1 MDINVKIVKSPS
13 EKELV
18 LTIRKD
24 VFIRGLNIPEHL
36 EIDENENVAT
46 YVLAYMKNNPVGT
59 ARWRKTKKGVKLERF
74 AVLDKYRS
82 NGIGAKIT
90 KFILNNLKETQPIY
104 LFAQESAIK
113 FYEKL
118 GFKSIGNL
126 FEEVG
131 IKHQKMI
138 YDLEGNKADVF
149 PS

>member
-1 MDINVKIVKSPS
+1 MSIFRLIENSCTVH
-13 EKELV
+13 LWW
-18 LTIRKD
+18 LWQY
-24 VFIRGLNIPEHL
+24 GLWSFQAGGI
-36 EIDENENVAT
+36 
-46 YVLAYMKNNPVGT
+46 
-59 ARWRKTKKGVKLERF
+59 KLERF

-138 YDLEGNKADVF
+138 YDLEGNKADLF

>member
-1 MDINVKIVKSPS
+1 MDIDVKIVKSPS

-36 EIDENENVAT
+36 EIDENEDVAT
-46 YVLAYMKNNPVGT
+46 YVLAYIKNNPVGT
-59 ARWRKTKKGVKLERF
+59 ARWRKTEKGIKLERF

-138 YDLEGNKADVF
+138 CDLEGNKADLF

>member
-1 MDINVKIVKSPS
+1 MDIDVKIVKSPS

-36 EIDENENVAT
+36 EIDENEDVAT
-46 YVLAYMKNNPVGT
+46 YVLAYIKNNPVGT
-59 ARWRKTKKGVKLERF
+59 ARWRKTEKGIKLERF
-74 AVLDKYRS
+74 AVLDKYRL

-138 YDLEGNKADVF
+138 YDLEGNKADLF

>member
-1 MDINVKIVKSPS
+1 MDIDVKIVKSPS

-36 EIDENENVAT
+36 EIDENEDVAT
-46 YVLAYMKNNPVGT
+46 YVLAYIKNNPVGT
-59 ARWRKTKKGVKLERF
+59 ARWRKTEKGIKLERF